1 MSQKAMTLC
10 LTVLVVSMAL
20 VGCTRAKPEITTPA
34 IAATPTQAA
43 TATQVV
49 TPQAPPAQATSEAGP
64 TVITVAEAS
73 PTAAAAA
80 PAATATALSPT
91 LTPVPD
97 QFDYVVEW
105 QDTLYSIAYR
115 FGTTVEA
122 IMALNNLPSAD
133 DISVGQVLKITGTPS
148 PTSDT
153 PLEYTV
159 QLGDTLFSIA
169 QRFGTTVDAISYA
182 NGIVN
187 PWFIHVGQKLVIS
200 QGSSHA
206 PPSGGNTYVVQP
218 GDTLYSIAAR
228 FGKNVWDIIAANNLP
243 DPQWISVGQVLV
255 IPS

>member
-169 QRFGTTVDAISYA
+169 QRFGTTVDAIGYA

>member
-1 MSQKAMTLC
+1 MSQKAMSLC
-10 LTVLVVSMAL
+10 LTVLVVTMAL
-20 VGCTRAKPEITTPA
+20 AGCTRAKPEVTTPT
-34 IAATPTQAA
+34 IAATPAQAA

-80 PAATATALSPT
+80 PAATALSPT
-91 LTPVPD
+91 WTPVSN

-105 QDTLYSIAYR
+105 QDTLYAIAYR

-133 DISVGQVLKITGTPS
+133 DVSVGQVLKITGTPS
-148 PTSDT
+148 PTSGT
-153 PLEYTV
+153 ALEYTV
-159 QLGDTLFSIA
+159 QVGDTLFSIA
-169 QRFGTTVDAISYA
+169 QRFGTTVDALGYA

-187 PWFIHVGQKLVIS
+187 PWFIYVGQQLVIS
-200 QGSSHA
+200 PGSSHI
-206 PPSGGNTYVVQP
+206 PPSGGDTYVVQP
-218 GDTLYSIAAR
+218 GDTLYGIATR
-228 FGKNVWDIIAANNLP
+228 FGKNVWDIVAANNLP